1 MSLDVTLALGQLPG
15 FFSFFPPSAKLPGD
29 QEVEEEGVEEE
40 EEDRHS
46 SLHGSV
52 RPGSL

>member
-15 FFSFFPPSAKLPGD
+15 FCSFFPSSAKLPGD
-29 QEVEEEGVEEE
+29 QEVEEEVKK

-46 SLHGSV
+46 SPHGSV
-52 RPGSL
+52 RPGHL